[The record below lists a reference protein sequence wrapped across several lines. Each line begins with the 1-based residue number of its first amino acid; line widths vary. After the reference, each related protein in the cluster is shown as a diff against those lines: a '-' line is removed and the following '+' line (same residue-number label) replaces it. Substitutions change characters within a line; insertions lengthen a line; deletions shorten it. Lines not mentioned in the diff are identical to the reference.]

1 MRKLLPAL
9 LLLAITLAAQAPAE
23 PEAEALREQ
32 ARALLRQAAA
42 VAVEAEPRDRT
53 KLLSDIASLQWK
65 LGDRD
70 AANKNFDLAQ
80 EVLETVQD
88 PSDAEPPA
96 LYPGAVATARIQVG
110 DVDGAARTLERIQ
123 DPKTRKQVIESLA
136 WGRARNASTPEEVEA
151 ARALVDQ
158 ESADRIAR
166 MLVGQRAKQGD
177 SEGARAL
184 AETIVNPK
192 DRAPA
197 LLILATTPAEI
208 GAARSLVDSRAADDH
223 CAMSAYRRAEAG
235 EFELARTFAEAVADP
250 AKKAQVF
257 KDVASIEKR
266 IRDKEAGKPPAVDE
280 SGFFYGRGK
289 PTCWLEV
296 PATPEL
302 EAQVEAVIQRAL
314 AGDLKGALEIVS
326 QIPSKEM
333 QENLLVSLSVFQ
345 AYKEGVKNARATAER
360 LRRNDCRAFALEYIF
375 LFQIQAG
382 DLTGA
387 ASTIDSMP
395 DSLKK
400 GSALTRLA
408 AAQIKAG
415 ESEGVLALL
424 SRARG
429 YILQGEVN
437 EIFSPAPRQRAQ
449 ALGRV
454 AIFQARLGERELA
467 AKTFAEAADFAIA
480 GGEEEGTWTTLE
492 IVAQMHAQAGLI
504 AEGIAFVQA
513 APVKNRLSQ
522 IRHLMSIT
530 GRQQQVAESLAAAEN
545 LTIPAQKASALL
557 GVAEGLNL
565 YAAGGPYKWP
575 E

>member
-1 MRKLLPAL
+1 MKKWLPAF
-9 LLLAITLAAQAPAE
+9 LLLALTLAAQAPPE
-23 PEAEALREQ
+23 EEAEALREQ

-166 MLVGQRAKQGD
+166 MLVGQWAKQGD

-266 IRDKEAGKPPAVDE
+266 IRDKEAGKPPPVYE
-280 SGFFYGRGK
+280 PGFFYGRGK

-504 AEGIAFVQA
+504 AEGIGFVQA

-530 GRQQQVAESLAAAEN
+530 GRQQLVAESLAAAEN